1 MYKRQ
6 LYLQEAAI
14 KKRLPDKII
23 SDMIYYQKKYN
34 CVFWFVETVQYQEFL
49 RTEAIKRGKKAGVQ
63 LNCIGISQNVDKDL
77 RIQTLQPHVADGSIR
92 FLSILTVL
100 IQQMRH
106 WPVVDHDDGVD
117 CLEILWS
124 NCIKYAGSSTG
135 RMSTASSLG
144 EKNRSILHSVIK
156 RITAYSGI

>member
-1 MYKRQ
+1 M
-6 LYLQEAAI
+6 
-14 KKRLPDKII
+14 
-23 SDMIYYQKKYN
+23 
-34 CVFWFVETVQYQEFL
+34 

-77 RIQTLQPHVADGSIR
+77 RIQTLQPHVAEGSIR
-92 FLSILTVL
+92 FLIYQTAL

-135 RMSTASSLG
+135 RVSIASSLG
-144 EKNRSILHSVIK
+144 SENKSVLHRVIRK
-156 RITAYSGI
+156 ITAYSGI